1 MAIENF
7 LNALLYF
14 AVSSV
19 LMLAMVRI
27 FFWVTPYNDAEEIHQ
42 GNAAVGITLF
52 SQMVGLGII
61 LWSAI
66 SHNDTLAETIVWGVF
81 GSLLM
86 MGSYLIFEWLTP
98 KLPVREELRKG
109 NMAVAWI
116 VAGIFIA
123 LGLVV
128 AACIS

>member
-14 AVSSV
+14 AVSAA
-19 LMLAMVRI
+19 LMLAMVRF
-27 FFWVTPYNDAEEIHQ
+27 FFWVTPYNDAEEIHK

-66 SHNDTLAETIVWGVF
+66 SHNDTLAETIVWGIF

-116 VAGIFIA
+116 VAGIFIT